1 MGIANQNQYF
11 AVAVQPAFERI
22 EECFVCC
29 GLEAHRTYLERNF
42 SANSRESEKY
52 VPVRMFPMRVE
63 IGPTEGLE
71 SPMSFSMIR
80 HKRLLEGVIV
90 FGSTACAYAFSVVFG
105 LTAMWEDALVYTVL
119 VFATVIAVLRP
130 AWKHGAFW
138 KGLAVM
144 FTGHTV
150 ILLLLLKEL
159 SPRRFGL
166 VEFVVA
172 GCVEAV
178 FIGGML
184 WKEMLVPKSS

>member
-1 MGIANQNQYF
+1 M
-11 AVAVQPAFERI
+11 
-22 EECFVCC
+22 
-29 GLEAHRTYLERNF
+29 
-42 SANSRESEKY
+42 
-52 VPVRMFPMRVE
+52 
-63 IGPTEGLE
+63 IG
-71 SPMSFSMIR
+71 
-80 HKRLLEGVIV
+80 HKRFTVLEGAIV
-90 FGSTACAYAFSVVFG
+90 FGATACAYGFSVVFG
-105 LTAMWEDALVYTVL
+105 LTAMWRDGLVYTVL

-130 AWKHGAFW
+130 AWKRGAFW

-166 VEFVVA
+166 VEFVAV